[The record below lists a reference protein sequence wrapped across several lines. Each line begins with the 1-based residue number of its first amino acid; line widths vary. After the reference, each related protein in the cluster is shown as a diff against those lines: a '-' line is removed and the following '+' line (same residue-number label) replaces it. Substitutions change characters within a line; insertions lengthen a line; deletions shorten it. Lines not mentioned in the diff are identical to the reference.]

1 MFGDDVGID
10 VTIIGEGE
18 PELSIV
24 GAIHGDEPSG
34 VRAIRRIIE
43 AQPDLERPVQCIVAN
58 PAAAVAH
65 RRYLDVDM
73 NRHFPGDVDAQSR
86 EKRLAAQLS
95 EAVDGTMVLS
105 IHSTHSSAHPF
116 AFVSEH
122 HPNAQALAATLPVE
136 HVIDHGPVVDGAF
149 TSCQQVVSVEAGRQL
164 SDAATQNA
172 ARIVQS
178 FLRLCDALPGEA
190 TTGSPDFYSLTDTVQ
205 KPIDGG
211 QAQLL
216 VDNFQEVAAG
226 DTYLTTEDGE
236 YIAEESFRPVLMSET
251 GYEDIFGYKGRKVGD
266 TLAEA
271 REAWAVEA
279 G

>member
-1 MFGDDVGID
+1 MFGDAVGID

-18 PELSIV
+18 PELTIV
-24 GAIHGDEPSG
+24 GGIHGDEPSG

-43 AQPDLERPVQCIVAN
+43 AEPDLARPVQCIVAN
-58 PAAAVAH
+58 PAAAVTH

-73 NRHFPGDVDAQSR
+73 NRHFPGDYDAATR
-86 EKRLAAQLS
+86 EERLAAQLS
-95 EAVDGTMVLS
+95 DAVDGTMVLS
-105 IHSTHSSAHPF
+105 IHSTHSSAKPF

-136 HVIDHGPVVDGAF
+136 HVIDHGSVVDGAF
-149 TSCQQVVSVEAGRQL
+149 TSCRQVVSVEAGRQL

-172 ARIVQS
+172 ARIVRS
-178 FLRLCDALPGEA
+178 FLRLSGALPGDA
-190 TTGSPDFYSLTDTVQ
+190 TTGSPDFYSLTDSVA
-205 KPIDGG
+205 KPGEG
-211 QAQLL
+211 TTAQLL
-216 VDNFQEVAAG
+216 VDNFSEVEAG
-226 DTYLTTEDGE
+226 ETYLTTEDEE
-236 YIAEESFRPVLMSET
+236 YVADDPFRPVLMSET

-271 REAWAVEA
+271 REEWALMP